1 MSASRRSFCLIPGV
15 LALMLSG
22 CASLSEPVQQP
33 PQTAGMSVPSPAAER
48 EKAEAEREAVAY
60 QTRWPRCGLPAISV
74 PMNAS

>member
-48 EKAEAEREAVAY
+48 EKAEAERIRP
-60 QTRWPRCGLPAISV
+60 RWPRCGLPAISV